1 MKIIPNCKQY
11 TTIGKLYECKKKYID
26 IFIQKSFFYEAS
38 LEQLAKHFLN
48 DFLDINVWQN
58 NFKDILVSY
67 RIIFEDTN
75 CPEDSKS
82 FYEYVANEYLDLVSA
97 PKSKLFKMYQQ
108 VSNDLQ
114 EITNTIEKLTKMI
127 FMIDEQKNDK
137 GYLEVEDRYKKL
149 HIEFYIEKNKKA
161 KEEIIDFFINDIHR
175 VAYQECKKELFPNFL
190 GAGLLKLFGSNMYP
204 YYNHKK
210 TIFAFL
216 HVYDMDD
223 FSELN
228 NKMMDLPVSTHR
240 KINQLHKDGKTEE
253 FFDCIKEYIQD
264 RELVNKFSN
273 LIEINHIMN
282 ERKEIL
288 KTIFR
293 HFENNDFISVNHM
306 LPLQIEGLF
315 HDYCILVGLNEKELN
330 IASLNDKLK
339 KLRDKDDERLAYSYE
354 YFAFRFPIIRNK
366 VAHGRYFGV
375 NDELQ
380 ALLLLLDLETLCDMI
395 TNEKIPL
402 NEYIHL
408 IKSEANFETLLN
420 LSNYH
425 AIKIPD
431 FYKDLEKKLN
441 QIKPFYSDD
450 KFINFLNEKIVNSDA
465 KNKKE
470 LTKKIGYIKKSFL
483 GKSDKIK
490 YDDLF
495 CLLKSK
501 T

>member
-1 MKIIPNCKQY
+1 
-11 TTIGKLYECKKKYID
+11 L
-26 IFIQKSFFYEAS
+26 S
-38 LEQLAKHFLN
+38 
-48 DFLDINVWQN
+48 DFLDIDVWKS
-58 NFKDILVSY
+58 NFEDILVSY
-67 RIIFEDTN
+67 KIIFEDKD
-75 CPEDSKS
+75 CPEESKT

-97 PKSKLFKMYQQ
+97 PKSKLFEMYQQ
-108 VSNDLQ
+108 ASNDLQ
-114 EITNTIEKLTKMI
+114 EITNTIKKLTRMI
-127 FMIDEQKNDK
+127 VVIDQQKNDK
-137 GYLEVEDRYKKL
+137 GYLGVEDRYKKL

-161 KEEIIDFFINDIHR
+161 KEEIIDFLINDIHR
-175 VAYQECKKELFPNFL
+175 VAYQECEKELFPNFL
-190 GAGLLKLFGSNMYP
+190 GAGLSKLLGSKMYP
-204 YYNHKK
+204 YHNHKK

-216 HVYDMDD
+216 HVYDIDD
-223 FSELN
+223 FSELD

-240 KINQLHKDGKTEE
+240 EINQVYKEGRIEE
-253 FFDCIKEYIQD
+253 LLEYMQGYLQHFELIK
-264 RELVNKFSN
+264 KFEN
-273 LIEINHIMN
+273 LIETNHIMN

-339 KLRDKDDERLAYSYE
+339 KLRDKDDERLTYSYE

-380 ALLLLLDLETLCDMI
+380 ALLLLLDLETLCNMI
-395 TNEKIPL
+395 TNERIPL

-408 IKSEANFETLLN
+408 IRSEANFETLLN

-431 FYKDLEKKLN
+431 FYKDLEEKLN
-441 QIKPFYSDD
+441 QIKPLYSDD

-465 KNKKE
+465 TNKEE

-483 GKSDKIK
+483 SKSDKTK